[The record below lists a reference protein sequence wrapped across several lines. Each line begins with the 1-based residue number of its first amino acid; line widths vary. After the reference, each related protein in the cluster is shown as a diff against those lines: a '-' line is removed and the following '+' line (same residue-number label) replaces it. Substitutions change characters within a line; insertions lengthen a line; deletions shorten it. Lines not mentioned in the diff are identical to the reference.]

1 MRALRTSLTVLAAAA
16 ALRAGEAR
24 AQQQKQPTAA
34 DPERWQIERADGS
47 YLWDLR
53 LARVAGRRGD
63 TLVVAS
69 GDALV
74 RVPVDSIDELR
85 QVKKSAKVV
94 GAGARG
100 VLGGLLGADDE
111 VYRLSLLTPEE
122 RRRTVARLVAEHA
135 ATQAPSRKK
144 TRAGR

>member
-1 MRALRTSLTVLAAAA
+1 MRVRRASLTFLVAAV
-16 ALRAGEAR
+16 ALCAGEAT
-24 AQQQKQPTAA
+24 AQQQRATAA

-53 LARVAGRRGD
+53 LVRVAGRGGD

-69 GDALV
+69 ADTLV

-111 VYRLSLLTPEE
+111 VYRLSLLTPQE

-135 ATQAPSRKK
+135 AAQ
-144 TRAGR
+144 AGR